1 MSDRLAEL
9 RRQRA
14 LVQTHL
20 SWLDREIAAA
30 AANADSPADSSPR
43 RETAPATVAPSSAA
57 LVAGPVPPSTSAA
70 DSILERY
77 RTEPGTLQRDVR
89 QGCFLYFAAAC
100 VLLGLGVL
108 AMYFLISAR

>member
-20 SWLDREIAAA
+20 SWLDREIATAA
-30 AANADSPADSSPR
+30 AKADAPADSSPR
-43 RETAPATVAPSSAA
+43 PEAAPATVAPTSA
-57 LVAGPVPPSTSAA
+57 AGPVPLPASAA

-77 RTEPGTLQRDVR
+77 RTEPGTLRRDVR
-89 QGCFLYFAAAC
+89 QGCFVYFAAAC

>member
-14 LVQTHL
+14 LAQTRL
-20 SWLDREIAAA
+20 SGLDREIAAA

-43 RETAPATVAPSSAA
+43 QEAAPATVAPNSA
-57 LVAGPVPPSTSAA
+57 AGPVPPPASAA

-77 RTEPGTLQRDVR
+77 RTEPGTLQRNVR

-100 VLLGLGVL
+100 VLFGLGVL